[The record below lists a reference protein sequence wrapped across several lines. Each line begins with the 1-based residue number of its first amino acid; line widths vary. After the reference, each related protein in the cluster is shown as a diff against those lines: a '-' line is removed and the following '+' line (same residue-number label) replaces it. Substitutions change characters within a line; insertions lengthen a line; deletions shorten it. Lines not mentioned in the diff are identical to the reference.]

1 MIALNMLKKD
11 GTINFIP
18 RELKVLPKVCE
29 SIWKSVLT
37 SDGLAEL
44 HYTER
49 TWGEEMFYLRW
60 NQK

>member
-1 MIALNMLKKD
+1 MIAMNMLKKD

-18 RELKVLPKVCE
+18 RELKVLPKVRKI
-29 SIWKSVLT
+29 IWKSVLT
-37 SDGLAEL
+37 SDGLAAS

-49 TWGEEMFYLRW
+49 TRGEEMFYLCW